1 MDKHIFWLASYP
13 KSGNTLIRAI
23 LSSLFFTIDGT
34 FNLKLL
40 EYIRQFET
48 TYNIY
53 KAKKLIGKDLYNLN
67 DISIFY
73 KYLLKIQHKENL
85 GFKEDF
91 KFFKTHSGN
100 FKINNNAFTAKENVR
115 GVIYVIRDP
124 RDICVSW
131 SNHTGGSY
139 DQSVDFMTNE
149 LQSLLWV
156 KGKNNLFENNNIP
169 PSFISSWDKHVISWT
184 SNNWEIPLLIVKFE
198 DLVYKKED
206 TIRIIASFFSNNY
219 GFKFQNL
226 DQKVINILETTSFSN
241 LKKEESNKGFIEA
254 QKGRKFFKKGTKDQ
268 WKNKLNKDQLLKIE
282 DKFKVV
288 MNKFD
293 YK

>member
-100 FKINNNAFTAKENVR
+100 FKINNNAFTAKENIR

>member
-67 DISIFY
+67 DVSIFY
-73 KYLLKIQHKENL
+73 KYLLKIQQKENL

-100 FKINNNAFTAKENVR
+100 FKINNNAFTAKENIR
-115 GVIYVIRDP
+115 GAIYVIRDP

-156 KGKNNLFENNNIP
+156 KGKNNLFENDNIP

-206 TIRIIASFFSNNY
+206 TIRIIANFFSNNY

-226 DQKVINILETTSFSN
+226 DQKIINILETTSFSN
-241 LKKEESNKGFIEA
+241 LKKEESNEGFIEA
-254 QKGRKFFKKGTKDQ
+254 QKGRKFFKKGIKDQ